1 MDDIVLAGLAKW
13 PNVPDVFG
21 WLALDARGEW
31 LLKGERIGHAP
42 TRAFIGRNYA
52 HTDDGRWYF
61 QNGPQR
67 VYVALA
73 ATPYIARVSDDGSG
87 FVTHNGLVIERVD
100 GWLQDTEGGVVLL
113 TPLGPMRLV
122 DRDLLAA
129 SALLPLDEAV
139 ETVSLE
145 EIARR
150 YSFVRTP
157 QPPDRS

>member
-1 MDDIVLAGLAKW
+1 MDALVLAGLAKW
-13 PNVPDVFG
+13 PNVPDVYG

-31 LLKGERIGHAP
+31 LLQGERIAHAP

-67 VYVALA
+67 VYVTLA
-73 ATPYIARVSDDGSG
+73 ATPYIARVNDDASG
-87 FVTHNGLVIERVD
+87 FVTHNGLAVERID
-100 GWLQDTEGGVVLL
+100 GWLQDTEGGLVLL

-129 SALLPLDEAV
+129 SALLPLERGAEVVDIEA
-139 ETVSLE
+139 L
-145 EIARR
+145 ARR
-150 YSFVRTP
+150 YGFVRTP
-157 QPPDRS
+157 QAPEHA